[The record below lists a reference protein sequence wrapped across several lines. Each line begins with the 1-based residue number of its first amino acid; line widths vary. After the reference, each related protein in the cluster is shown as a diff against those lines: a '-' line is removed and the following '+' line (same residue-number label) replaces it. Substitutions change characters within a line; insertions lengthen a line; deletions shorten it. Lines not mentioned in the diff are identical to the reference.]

1 MSPFEIG
8 MLLCFGAAW
17 PLSIAKSWKARSTKG
32 KSLFFLIVI
41 LVGYA
46 CGILNKLLVRY
57 DGVLWLYVL
66 NGLMV
71 ATDVALWFRNRRLE
85 GQA

>member
-17 PLSIAKSWKARSTKG
+17 PLSVAKSWKARSTKG